1 MNPVKGVC
9 AETHQHAFSSLI
21 KFMGHHVRQAIA
33 PPDAGGWG
41 AGLEGEGALPSS
53 RLPEPT
59 NGTKLG
65 CCGGCSSAAAADV
78 EGPSSAEQHYQLLK
92 KPVPDFHIRC
102 PLLLS
107 REMAASWQK
116 WSVPASPGLLHG
128 GSTFEYMG

>member
-1 MNPVKGVC
+1 MLFQCSMKGQVR
-9 AETHQHAFSSLI
+9 
-21 KFMGHHVRQAIA
+21 HVRRAVA
-33 PPDAGGWG
+33 PPDAGGWA

-78 EGPSSAEQHYQLLK
+78 EGPSSAEQRAQLLQ
-92 KPVPDFHIRC
+92 KPVPDCCITD

-107 REMAASWQK
+107 REMAPSWQK
-116 WSVPASPGLLHG
+116 Q
-128 GSTFEYMG
+128 F